1 METITID
8 TLLSYIHQFGYLA
21 LFFALWLGIV
31 GMPIPDEV
39 VVMTGGMVGAL
50 HLLSPLPAFV
60 ITYVGVVS
68 GLTLGYVLGRVMGP
82 PVLER
87 LRKKKSMEPYIEK
100 SYAMLDK
107 YGSGTLVF
115 SYFLPVVRHL
125 VPYLVGINGMSYRT
139 YALYSYLTGLLWTMV
154 YFVLGYFFGDSIE
167 VISRAVT
174 RYGWYVL
181 ALLAAGGLAVMWL
194 RPLRQ
199 KAR

>member
-1 METITID
+1 MRNVTID

-50 HLLSPLPAFV
+50 HLLKPLPAFV

-68 GLTLGYVLGRVMGP
+68 GLTLGYVLGRVMGH

-87 LRKKKSMEPYIEK
+87 LRQKKSMEPYIER
-100 SYAMLDK
+100 SYAMLGR

-125 VPYLVGINGMSYRT
+125 VPYLVGINGMPYRT
-139 YALYSYLTGLLWTMV
+139 YALYSYSTGFLWT
-154 YFVLGYFFGDSIE
+154 LGYFMLGYYFGDSID
-167 VISRAVT
+167 VISRTVT
-174 RYGWYVL
+174 KYGWYVL
-181 ALLAAGGLAVMWL
+181 ALLVAGGLAMLWL